1 MEIRQLRYFIAVAES
16 GNFTRAALRLH
27 VSQPPLSMQIKALEA
42 ELGVQ
47 LLDRT
52 NRGASLTAAGAAF
65 LEEVRAALD
74 RLDVARRR
82 ALLAGRGDSGTV
94 SVGFVSL
101 ADFSFLPAALRNFR
115 ASHPLV
121 EVQLH
126 ELTTDAQIREIRAGR
141 LDLGIGIGPVEAADL
156 LFKPV
161 MSEAL
166 MLAAPSGHAA
176 AKEKGAVDLRALATE
191 SFIIPPRDIAPG
203 LYDLIISRCRAAG
216 FAPRITQHARQMQ
229 TVISLVSSGM
239 GCALVP
245 SSVRHLKRAGV
256 QYRRLRGRFAGVEM
270 GLLSMRSQHN
280 ALRERFSS
288 VLEKA
293 AGASARS
300 G

>member
-16 GNFTRAALRLH
+16 GNFTRAALRMH
-27 VSQPPLSMQIKALEA
+27 VSQPPLSVQIKALED
-42 ELGVQ
+42 ELGTQ

-52 NRGASLTAAGAAF
+52 NRGASLTAAGVAF

-74 RLDVARRR
+74 RLEVARRR
-82 ALLAGRGDSGTV
+82 ALLAGQGDSGTV

-101 ADFSFLPAALRNFR
+101 ADFSILPAALRSFR
-115 ASHPLV
+115 ASHPLA

-141 LDLGIGIGPVEAADL
+141 LDLGIGLGPVEAADL
-156 LFKPV
+156 MFKPLL
-161 MSEAL
+161 SESL
-166 MLAAPSGHAA
+166 MLASPSGHPA
-176 AKEKGAVDLRALATE
+176 AKAKRAVDLRTLAKE
-191 SFIIPPRDIAPG
+191 DFIIPPRDIAPG

-229 TVISLVSSGM
+229 TVISLVSNGM

-245 SSVRHLKRAGV
+245 SSVRHLKRPGV
-256 QYRRLRGRFAGVEM
+256 QYCRLRGRFAGVKM
-270 GLLSMRSQHN
+270 GLLSMSGAPN

-293 AGASARS
+293 AGARARR